1 MIDRPPILIKAPKA
15 GVSRAEWDALQ
26 SPDDIPPDEV
36 MDWFTNVDRVVER
49 CNRLVAS
56 ICWGGEALPVT
67 FPVATR
73 MVAISAAYAGCPYTI
88 DPVSR
93 TGWAEPV
100 FDDWNERGPTAFDPD
115 NRWWQLSCDLL
126 DAAAREAPHRYH
138 VGLPDLNAPGQVVA
152 LAHPAR
158 GSHCCATHTAV
169 GL

>member
-73 MVAISAAYAGCPYTI
+73 IIAITAAYVGCPYTI

-93 TGWAEPV
+93 TGWPNPLSMTGTNADPPPLTPTTAGGSV
-100 FDDWNERGPTAFDPD
+100 PATCLMPRHARPPTATMSACPT
-115 NRWWQLSCDLL
+115 LT
-126 DAAAREAPHRYH
+126 
-138 VGLPDLNAPGQVVA
+138 
-152 LAHPAR
+152 HPAR
-158 GSHCCATHTAV
+158 WS
-169 GL
+169 L